1 VECVNFLH
9 ASTHRLYVPPTG
21 RLQRTH
27 AAPSNDVLVV
37 ALIRGSDQW
46 QHPAVIQL
54 TSAASL
60 KSELSAAAAAA
71 AASVPLEVGQ
81 RRVYA
86 PTQI

>member
-1 VECVNFLH
+1 MYQLPTRIH
-9 ASTHRLYVPPTG
+9 APPLRVADWQSG
-21 RLQRTH
+21 
-27 AAPSNDVLVV
+27 SSELVV

-46 QHPAVIQL
+46 RHPAVIQL

-71 AASVPLEVGQ
+71 ASVPLEVGQ

-86 PTQI
+86 LTQI